1 MQDTRTKIISSALS
15 WLSKHNYQD
24 FSLRQI
30 MQGAGLTTGA
40 FYRNFRDKEE
50 LFYEMTLVLSAQMSQ
65 ELLVQ
70 SAQHE
75 EAFDQLLNLAQRL
88 HQKFEQE
95 PQVMNFLF
103 FNDSLPGLYQQTEA
117 NFVFLSEIMQLVH
130 QVNQKN
136 ISDQQLFIQIW
147 SFIQGYSLLI
157 HHGVV
162 QYDPSLVKVTLL
174 EFTGGSAQ

>member
-1 MQDTRTKIISSALS
+1 MQDTRTKIINNALN
-15 WLSKHNYQD
+15 WLSDHNYQD

-30 MQGAGLTTGA
+30 MQTAGLTTGA

-50 LFYEMTLVLSAQMSQ
+50 LFHEITLILSQKMNQ
-65 ELLVQ
+65 ELLEH
-70 SAQHE
+70 SE
-75 EAFDQLLNLAQRL
+75 SSGDAFDQLLTLAQRL

-103 FNDSLPGLYQQTEA
+103 FNDSLLGIYQQKEA
-117 NFVFLSEIMQLVH
+117 NFAFLSEIMQLVH

-136 ISDQQLFIQIW
+136 IPDQQLFVQIW

-157 HHGVV
+157 HHGIV
-162 QYDPSLVKVTLL
+162 QYDSSLVRMTLL
-174 EFTGGSAQ
+174 EFAGRNLK